1 MTGVMSL
8 INPLVSRVVE
18 RKELEHVTLVA
29 LELIRHVVSR
39 LAMAPEMVT
48 MTVTVTGNL
57 Q

>member
-8 INPLVSRVVE
+8 ISSLVSIVVE
-18 RKELEHVTLVA
+18 RKESEHGTLLVA

-48 MTVTVTGNL
+48 MIVTVTEN
-57 Q
+57 